1 MAKGIEYLIRFL
13 EFLLVLLLAGMAV
26 MVFTNVVLRYGFNS
40 GLNVSEE
47 VSRYFFVWLTF
58 IGAVLTFRENSHL
71 GVETMVR
78 LFGRRG
84 RLVCMVLSNL
94 LILLCSAVLFWGT
107 WLQMPINAS
116 MIAPVTGMPM
126 IYIFGISF
134 FTSIGIGLIA
144 LMRIVA
150 VLTGTVT
157 DAEVAAFAGEYD
169 HGVTQGRGE

>member
-13 EFLLVLLLAGMAV
+13 EFLLVVLLAGMAV

>member
-1 MAKGIEYLIRFL
+1 MARGIAYLIRFL
-13 EFLLVLLLAGMAV
+13 EFLLVVLLAGMAV

-134 FTSIGIGLIA
+134 FTAIGIGLIA

-150 VLTGTVT
+150 VLLGTVT
-157 DAEVAAFAGEYD
+157 DAEIAAFAGEYD
-169 HGVTQGRGE
+169 HGVAQGRGE

>member
-1 MAKGIEYLIRFL
+1 MERGVAYLIRTL
-13 EFLLVLLLAGMAV
+13 EFILVALLAGMAI
-26 MVFTNVVLRYGFNS
+26 MVFSNVVLRYGFNS
-40 GLNVSEE
+40 GLNISEE

-84 RLVCMVLSNL
+84 RLVCMLLSNA
-94 LILLCSAVLFWGT
+94 LILFCSAVLFWGT
-107 WLQMPINAS
+107 WKQMPINAS

-134 FTSIGIGLIA
+134 FTSVGIGLIA
-144 LMRIVA
+144 LMRIVS
-150 VLTGTVT
+150 VLTGTTT
-157 DAEVAAFAGEYD
+157 DAEIARFAGEYD
-169 HGVTQGRGE
+169 HGTAEGRGE